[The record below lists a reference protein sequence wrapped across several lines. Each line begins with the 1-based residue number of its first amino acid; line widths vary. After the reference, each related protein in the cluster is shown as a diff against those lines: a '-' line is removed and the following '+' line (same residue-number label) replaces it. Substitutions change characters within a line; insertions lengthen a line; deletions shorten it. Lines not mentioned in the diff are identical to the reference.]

1 LRRLLNDI
9 VKNLDKFEFQPH
21 CGVYHCYV
29 YKNVKIEVVN
39 NIFFTSYYLYY
50 NDNLLKLNF
59 LESLKVKSIT
69 KKLEK
74 IRENRLKECIIQ
86 EFN

>member
-1 LRRLLNDI
+1 MLYNI

-21 CGVYHCYV
+21 CGVYHYYV
-29 YKNVKIEVVN
+29 YKDIKIEVVN
-39 NIFFTSYYLYY
+39 NIFFISYYLYY
-50 NDNLLKLNF
+50 DNKLLKLNF
-59 LESLKVKSIT
+59 LESLKLKSIA